1 MELHGPGG
9 LHHVHTGSFVFRRRK
24 RGKTSH
30 KHSFSQLLLLS
41 RSICI
46 WLSYHLIRSLLKL
59 QTLLDGQK
67 VLGPITSELISDFVV
82 SKYNTFPFTRC
93 ERQKP
98 GGGVKE
104 GEGDAAGGASP
115 PWGERVTLS
124 IHIAWWE
131 ETLKMVHMLNTSD
144 WPAASVG
151 VLQRNRTK
159 KIHIER
165 ETEEIYYKERAYV
178 TVRARKSAMCRA
190 GWQVGNSGRISKMPF
205 WDKIPSPLGNPVLVL
220 NAFIFHI
227 IHEAHNYWKSTECK
241 C

>member
-1 MELHGPGG
+1 MDLVVSTAYTQEA
-9 LHHVHTGSFVFRRRK
+9 FVFRGRR

-30 KHSFSQLLLLS
+30 KHSFLNCCFSADPSASDSLTTS
-41 RSICI
+41 F
-46 WLSYHLIRSLLKL
+46 RSLLKL

-115 PWGERVTLS
+115 PWGERATLS
-124 IHIAWWE
+124 ILTAWWV

-144 WPAASVG
+144 WPAVWVG

-159 KIHIER
+159 KIHTER
-165 ETEEIYYKERAYV
+165 ETEEIYDKEWAYV
-178 TVRARKSAMCRA
+178 TVGATKSPTCRA
-190 GWQVGNSGRISKMPF
+190 GWQAGNSGRISMMPF
-205 WDKIPSPLGNPVLVL
+205 SDKIPSPLGNPVLVL
-220 NAFIFHI
+220 NAFMFHI
-227 IHEAHNYWKSTECK
+227 VHNYWKSTECK